1 MRKAAYTRLCKHSS
15 SSSEDDSEDSL
26 SDTSDSRTS
35 MRRCSSAQKQ
45 INKGRWSKDEDEKL
59 KMLVEKHG
67 SDDWACIAS
76 FFPDRN
82 ELQCQQRWQK
92 VVSPD
97 LVKGPW
103 TKEEDEKVFELVKKY
118 GPKKWTLIAK
128 QLRGRIGK
136 QCRERWHNHLNPS
149 IKKTKWTDE
158 EESIIYSAHRQFGNQ
173 WAKIAKLLPGR
184 TDNAIKN
191 HWNSTLKKK
200 YEKAEATK
208 HDSQYIRNICNEN
221 TNIQDVQKASN
232 RVKSEFPSD
241 MHCFHQSNSSNLQ
254 GKSSTSCQPIYH
266 HGDNLDR
273 RDYCS
278 YPQQSVERWHLEEF
292 QSIQNS
298 NGKTSIQNLKSEE
311 INSPDYMRI
320 LFSPL
325 KEFDMEE
332 LEDAAGKTPDAGGF
346 DGLSTLDLLNGT
358 NVIPSITPTK
368 FTSLQKK
375 EPNEYNHNAEV
386 DQNEIERLITTA
398 LSSTAKQVTPPIL
411 RRGKRRKM
419 HHQINSQL
427 SILGEYSQYLS
438 SHIGSE
444 SNISQP
450 TFAMTMQQSQLGES
464 STTGPTLQDWNISS
478 GAVSSSLIDAKPPSL
493 GFQTIFSSELYE
505 RSSSQFS
512 MGNQTISPSFPTTM
526 STVMINTP
534 TEETPIKQLPF
545 SPSQFLNSPNLSLG
559 ANLTST
565 PLGNRSFHVALLQ
578 DYLLPQTPQE
588 QAGSSLQTP
597 KMSRSLAESN
607 PHTPTPFKDALAEIE
622 KKSGPLKHTPHSPSQ
637 QLEDIHELIKQE
649 SFTINT
655 KSNYDELSA
664 VPLSSY
670 SLHDSG
676 YGTVKRKGNKEN
688 FFPNKKVRKALHSTW
703 SIPGE
708 VTVPGLGVSVNES
721 FPINPETPS
730 KSLMGDSS
738 VLFSPPSIIK
748 ETLPEESET
757 FNNAFVAPSGSAI
770 PKQKCKLHYPRV
782 AQRINFEET
791 PHKKSL
797 LKLDIRWEMV
807 ACGKTKDQIELTE
820 QARRLMGNLRPRALD
835 L

>member
-15 SSSEDDSEDSL
+15 SSSEDDSEDSP
-26 SDTSDSRTS
+26 SDTSDSRTN
-35 MRRCSSAQKQ
+35 MKHCSSAQKQ

-136 QCRERWHNHLNPS
+136 QCRERWHNHLNPA

-200 YEKAEATK
+200 YEKSEANK
-208 HDSQYIRNICNEN
+208 RDSQCRRNITNED
-221 TNIQDVQKASN
+221 TNIQDVQKAS
-232 RVKSEFPSD
+232 KSSEFQSD
-241 MHCFHQSNSSNLQ
+241 IHCFQQSNSSNLQ
-254 GKSSTSCQPIYH
+254 GKSSTSYQPIYH
-266 HGDNLDR
+266 HGNNLDR

-298 NGKTSIQNLKSEE
+298 NEKSSMENLKPEE

-325 KEFDMEE
+325 KEFDMEG
-332 LEDAAGKTPDAGGF
+332 LEDAAGKPPDAGTF

-358 NVIPSITPTK
+358 SVIPSITPTK

-375 EPNEYNHNAEV
+375 EPNEYNHNAEL
-386 DQNEIERLITTA
+386 DQNEMERLITTA

-411 RRGKRRKM
+411 RKGKRRKM
-419 HHQINSQL
+419 HHQLNSQQ
-427 SILGEYSQYLS
+427 SISSFVGEYSQYLS
-438 SHIGSE
+438 SHTGSE

-450 TFAMTMQQSQLGES
+450 TFAMTVQQSHLGES
-464 STTGPTLQDWNISS
+464 STAGPTLPDWSISS
-478 GAVSSSLIDAKPPSL
+478 GAVSSSLINAKPPSL
-493 GFQTIFSSELYE
+493 GFQAIFSSEMYE
-505 RSSSQFS
+505 RASSQFS
-512 MGNQTISPSFPTTM
+512 VGNQTVSPSFPTTM
-526 STVMINTP
+526 STAMINTP
-534 TEETPIKQLPF
+534 AEETPIKQLPF
-545 SPSQFLNSPNLSLG
+545 SPSQFLNSPNLG

-565 PLGNRSFHVALLQ
+565 PLGNKSFHVALIQ
-578 DYLLPQTPQE
+578 DCLLSQAPEE
-588 QAGSSLQTP
+588 QAGSLQTP
-597 KMSRSLAESN
+597 KMSRSLTESN

-649 SFTINT
+649 SFTVNT
-655 KSNYDELSA
+655 KSNYDEMS
-664 VPLSSY
+664 VIPFSCY

-676 YGTVKRKGNKEN
+676 YSTVKRKGNKEN
-688 FFPNKKVRKALHSTW
+688 FIPNKKVRKALHSTW

-757 FNNAFVAPSGSAI
+757 FNNAFVAPSSSAI
-770 PKQKCKLHYPRV
+770 PKQKCKLHYSRV
-782 AQRINFEET
+782 AQRTNFEET

>member
-1 MRKAAYTRLCKHSS
+1 
-15 SSSEDDSEDSL
+15 
-26 SDTSDSRTS
+26 

-545 SPSQFLNSPNLSLG
+545 SPSQNFVQFLNSPNLSLG

>member
-545 SPSQFLNSPNLSLG
+545 SPSQNFVQFLNSPNLSLG

-770 PKQKCKLHYPRV
+770 PKQK
-782 AQRINFEET
+782 AT
-791 PHKKSL
+791 L
-797 LKLDIRWEMV
+797 LQW
-807 ACGKTKDQIELTE
+807 
-820 QARRLMGNLRPRALD
+820 
-835 L
+835 